1 MKYVRFVHPKTKA
14 SLYGILEGENVKIC
28 RGETLWKLS
37 QTDEIIPL
45 SMISKYLPPV
55 SPPNILALGVNYYSH
70 ANEGKWSVP
79 KEPVLFL
86 KATTSVVGHRDN
98 IVLPRMAPSE
108 VDYEGELAII
118 IGRNAKNVAENEA
131 LDYILGWTCGND
143 VSARDC
149 QLRKDGQWAR
159 GKSFDTFCPLGPW
172 METDLNLSG
181 TRIQTRVNKRL
192 LQDSSIE
199 NMIFP
204 VETLVSYLS
213 HCMTLLP
220 GTVIMTGT
228 PEGVGFTRTPPIYLR
243 SGDIVEVTIE
253 GIGTLENSVSVEQ

>member
-1 MKYVRFVHPKTKA
+1 MHPRIKVP
-14 SLYGILEGENVKIC
+14 LFGILEEENVRIC
-28 RGETLWKLS
+28 KGETLWNLS
-37 QTDEIIPL
+37 KTDETIPL
-45 SMISKYLPPV
+45 SIISKYLPPV

-79 KEPVLFL
+79 ERPVLFL
-86 KATTSVVGHRDN
+86 KATTSVVGHKDN
-98 IVLPRMAPSE
+98 IVLPKMAPND

-118 IGRNAKNVAENEA
+118 IGRDAKNVAENEISK
-131 LDYILGWTCGND
+131 YILGWTCGND

-149 QLRKDGQWAR
+149 QFGKDGQWAR
-159 GKSFDTFCPLGPW
+159 AKSFDTFCPLGPW
-172 METDLNLSG
+172 METDLDLSQ

-192 LQDSSIE
+192 LQDSTIE

-228 PEGVGFTRTPPIYLR
+228 PEGIGFTRKPPIFLR
-243 SGDIVEVTIE
+243 PRDMVEITIE
-253 GIGTLENSVSVEQ
+253 GIGTLENSVSAEQ